1 MPVLNFPWRRP
12 APPVRAEAASSAPSQ
27 DLALFAAAVEVLPD
41 AVLIVRREGTAP
53 AKILASNAAARE
65 MLRIRAEEEQLVSV
79 LRHPDVLA
87 AVEDTL
93 TTNQENTLSYETG
106 GLRSQTLHVWVR
118 SLLPTLRTALIVLRD
133 ETNARRVERMRV
145 DFLANASHEL
155 RTPLA
160 SLSGFIETLQGHAK
174 QDSEARDRFLDIM
187 AAQAKRMS
195 RLIDD
200 LLSLSRIER
209 TEHVPP
215 SGSCDLS
222 LAARE
227 AADGL
232 LPAITAKGKRIELL
246 APIPGEALAIGEHDQ
261 IAQVVQNLVD
271 NAVKYSPENA
281 TISVSVEPDI
291 PFDPDAAATD
301 LEALR
306 DSGGGRLNLV
316 SPERGHEN
324 RYVRLR
330 VTDRGRGIARE
341 HLPRLTE
348 RFYRV
353 PGQKSGEITGTG
365 LGLAIVKHIV
375 NRHRGALVVESA
387 PSLGTAFTVYLRSA
401 ARDATLGDAAP
412 APVVTKPL

>member
-1 MPVLNFPWRRP
+1 MPVLNFPWRRA
-12 APPVRAEAASSAPSQ
+12 APPVRAEATVSAPSQ
-27 DLALFAAAVEVLPD
+27 DLALFAAALEVLPD

-93 TTNQENTLSYETG
+93 TTDQENTLSYETG

-118 SLLPTLRTALIVLRD
+118 SLLPTLGTVLIVLRD
-133 ETNARRVERMRV
+133 ETDARRIERMRV

-209 TEHVPP
+209 NEHVPP
-215 SGSCDLS
+215 SGTCDLS

-232 LPAITAKGKRIELL
+232 LPAIAAKDKRIELL

-271 NAVKYSPENA
+271 NAVKYSPEDA
-281 TISVSVEPDI
+281 TISVSVEPNM

-330 VTDRGRGIARE
+330 VTDRGRGIARA

-353 PGQKSGEITGTG
+353 PGQKTGEITGTG

-375 NRHRGALVVESA
+375 NRHHGALVVESA
-387 PSLGTAFTVYLRSA
+387 PGLGTTFTVYFRSA
-401 ARDATLGDAAP
+401 AGEAAP
-412 APVVTKPL
+412 VSVVTKPL

>member
-1 MPVLNFPWRRP
+1 
-12 APPVRAEAASSAPSQ
+12 
-27 DLALFAAAVEVLPD
+27 
-41 AVLIVRREGTAP
+41 
-53 AKILASNAAARE
+53 
-65 MLRIRAEEEQLVSV
+65 
-79 LRHPDVLA
+79 
-87 AVEDTL
+87 
-93 TTNQENTLSYETG
+93 
-106 GLRSQTLHVWVR
+106 
-118 SLLPTLRTALIVLRD
+118 
-133 ETNARRVERMRV
+133 MRV